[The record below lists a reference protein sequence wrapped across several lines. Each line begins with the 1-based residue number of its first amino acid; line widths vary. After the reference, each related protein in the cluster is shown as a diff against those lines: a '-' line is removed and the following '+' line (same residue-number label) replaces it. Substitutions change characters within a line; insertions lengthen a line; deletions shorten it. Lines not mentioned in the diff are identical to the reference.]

1 MYCHLFILIS
11 GNSNSLTN
19 SNDTFFPLLENNNVN
34 STSNKGRIFKLLDL
48 WEEINGTV
56 FIRPNCTEERIDNY
70 CLKNREYNTL
80 ENFKNYVIAFKSCK
94 SNDLNCTQL
103 VNCDKYQKQACE
115 LIKQNDKNK
124 LSEISTYLKNLFVSK
139 QMSYNYLIA
148 LVTISLLLIIIY
160 FVYRNYDK
168 IKNSFNK
175 FTSKSEDENIAILEL
190 EEIAI

>member
-11 GNSNSLTN
+11 GNSNSFTN

-80 ENFKNYVIAFKSCK
+80 ENFKNYVIAFKSCN

-103 VNCDKYQKQACE
+103 VNCDEYQKQACE

-124 LSEISTYLKNLFVSK
+124 LSEISTYLKNLFNSK
-139 QMSYNYLIA
+139 QMTYNYLIA

-175 FTSKSEDENIAILEL
+175 FTSKSEDESIAILEL